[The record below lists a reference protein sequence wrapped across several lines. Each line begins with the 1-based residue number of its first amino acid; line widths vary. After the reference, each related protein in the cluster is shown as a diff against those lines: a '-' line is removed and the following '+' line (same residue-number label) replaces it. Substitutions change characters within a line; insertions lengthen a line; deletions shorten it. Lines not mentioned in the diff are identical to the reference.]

1 MILKP
6 INSEFNKDF
15 HERIWKAKNYVREH
29 YEELKKLS
37 IGRHNLDKEICEGA
51 FINIM
56 EYDSKENPPWESH
69 LQFVDIQIIF
79 EGAEDYIIANTSD
92 LTPKEYDI
100 TSDYHNWEGEGTA
113 RLTLSQGNI
122 LILLPYDAHRV
133 GLAPKTGKTHVR
145 KGIVKVPYKA

>member
-6 INSEFNKDF
+6 INSEFNKNF

-37 IGRHNLDKEICEGA
+37 LGRHNLDKEICEGA

-56 EYDSKENPPWESH
+56 EYDNKENPPWESH

-79 EGAEDYIIANTSD
+79 EGAEDYIIANTYD

-100 TSDYHNWEGEGTA
+100 KTDYHNWEGEGTA

>member
-37 IGRHNLDKEICEGA
+37 LGRHNLDKEICEGA

-100 TSDYHNWEGEGTA
+100 TTDYHNWEGEGTT

>member
-6 INSEFNKDF
+6 INSEFNKNF

-37 IGRHNLDKEICEGA
+37 LGRHNLDKEICEGA

-100 TSDYHNWEGEGTA
+100 TTDYHNWEGEGTA

>member
-100 TSDYHNWEGEGTA
+100 TTDYHNWEGEGTA

>member
-6 INSEFNKDF
+6 INSEFNKEF

-100 TSDYHNWEGEGTA
+100 TTDYHNWEGEGTA

>member
-37 IGRHNLDKEICEGA
+37 LGRHNLDKEICEGA

-100 TSDYHNWEGEGTA
+100 KTDYHNWEGEGTA

-145 KGIVKVPYKA
+145 KGIVKVPYKV

>member
-6 INSEFNKDF
+6 INSEFNKNF

-100 TSDYHNWEGEGTA
+100 TTDYHNWEGEGTA

>member
-100 TSDYHNWEGEGTA
+100 KTDYHNWEGEGTA

>member
-6 INSEFNKDF
+6 INSEFNKNF

-37 IGRHNLDKEICEGA
+37 LGRHNLDKEICEGA

-56 EYDSKENPPWESH
+56 EYDSKDNPPWESH

-100 TSDYHNWEGEGTA
+100 TTDYHNWEGEGTA

>member
-56 EYDSKENPPWESH
+56 EYDSKENPTWESH

-100 TSDYHNWEGEGTA
+100 TTDYHNWEGEGTA

>member
-100 TSDYHNWEGEGTA
+100 TTDYHNWEGEGTA

-145 KGIVKVPYKA
+145 KGIVKVPYSS

>member
-6 INSEFNKDF
+6 INSEFNKNF

-37 IGRHNLDKEICEGA
+37 LGRHNLDKEICEGA

-100 TSDYHNWEGEGTA
+100 TTDYHNWEGEGTA
-113 RLTLSQGNI
+113 RLTLTQGNI

>member
-79 EGAEDYIIANTSD
+79 EGAEDYILANTSD

-100 TSDYHNWEGEGTA
+100 TTDYHNWEGEGTA

>member
-100 TSDYHNWEGEGTA
+100 TTDYHNWEGEGTA

-145 KGIVKVPYKA
+145 KGIVKVPYKV

>member
-37 IGRHNLDKEICEGA
+37 LGRHNLDKEICEGA

-56 EYDSKENPPWESH
+56 EYDNKENPPWESH

-100 TSDYHNWEGEGTA
+100 KTDYHNWEGEGTA

>member
-6 INSEFNKDF
+6 INSEFNKNF

-37 IGRHNLDKEICEGA
+37 LGRHNLDKEICEGA

-100 TSDYHNWEGEGTA
+100 KTDYHNWEGEGTA

-145 KGIVKVPYKA
+145 KGIVKVPYKV

>member
-113 RLTLSQGNI
+113 RLTLTEGNI

>member
-1 MILKP
+1 M
-6 INSEFNKDF
+6 
-15 HERIWKAKNYVREH
+15 REH
-29 YEELKKLS
+29 YEDLKKLPN
-37 IGRHNLDKEICEGA
+37 GQHKLDKEICEGA

-100 TSDYHNWEGEGTA
+100 KTDYHNWEGEGTV
-113 RLTLSQGNI
+113 RLTLTQGNI

-145 KGIVKVPYKA
+145 KGIVKVPYKS

>member
-6 INSEFNKDF
+6 INSEFNKNF

-37 IGRHNLDKEICEGA
+37 LGRHNLDKEICEGA

-56 EYDSKENPPWESH
+56 EYDNKENPPWESH

-100 TSDYHNWEGEGTA
+100 KTDYHNWEGEGTA

>member
-6 INSEFNKDF
+6 INSEFNKNF

-37 IGRHNLDKEICEGA
+37 LGRHNLDKEICEGA

-56 EYDSKENPPWESH
+56 EYDNKDNPPWESH

-100 TSDYHNWEGEGTA
+100 KTDYHNWEGEGTA

-145 KGIVKVPYKA
+145 KGIVKVPYKV

>member
-113 RLTLSQGNI
+113 RLTLTQGNI

>member
-37 IGRHNLDKEICEGA
+37 LGRHNLDKEICEGA

-100 TSDYHNWEGEGTA
+100 TTDYHNWEGEGTA
-113 RLTLSQGNI
+113 RLTLTQGNI